1 MSREATVDESQILA
15 ALGSVPLFAGL
26 GKRDLRRIA
35 GASTIAHVPAG
46 HHVVREGFSAEA
58 FYIILDGQASVTGP
72 AATTHL
78 RPGDFCGELGLL
90 DGSPRSASVLA
101 QSDIVAVRLP
111 RREFLE
117 MVDRRPEIA
126 RALLADMAGR
136 VRRLET
142 TLRELEV
149 RKPQDSGD
157 ILDDSGGIR

>member
-1 MSREATVDESQILA
+1 MSREATADESQILA
-15 ALGSVPLFAGL
+15 ALGGVPLFAGL

-46 HHVVREGFSAEA
+46 HHIVREGFSAEA
-58 FYIILDGQASVTGP
+58 FYVILEGVAGVTGP

-101 QSDIVAVRLP
+101 ETEVVAVRLP

-117 MVDRRPEIA
+117 LVDRRPEIA
-126 RALLADMAGR
+126 RTLLADLAAR
-136 VRRLET
+136 VRRLEAS
-142 TLRELEV
+142 LRKRDV
-149 RKPQDSGD
+149 RKPQDSGR
-157 ILDDSGGIR
+157 ILDESGGIR